1 MPDST
6 AATDLSNHFL
16 LAMPGM
22 ADPNFAGALVLVVEH
37 NDKGALGLVVN
48 KPTTMSLPT
57 LLSRIELDVVPG
69 IERGVVA
76 PAAIQV
82 FYGGPVQTDRGF
94 VLHQPSGQWN
104 STVAIGDHISLT
116 TSKDVLEA
124 VAAGRGPER
133 LLVTLGYAGWGP
145 GQLESEIGQNAWL
158 TMPADPGLVFDIPAD
173 ARFAEA
179 YRMLGIDPLLIAP
192 RAGHA

>member
-1 MPDST
+1 MIEVELIGVSVDVASNTPIVVLQELTGSSRS
-6 AATDLSNHFL
+6 LSIF
-16 LAMPGM
+16 
-22 ADPNFAGALVLVVEH
+22 
-37 NDKGALGLVVN
+37 
-48 KPTTMSLPT
+48 
-57 LLSRIELDVVPG
+57 I
-69 IERGVVA
+69 
-76 PAAIQV
+76 
-82 FYGGPVQTDRGF
+82 GGPEATAIAFALEGVQAPR
-94 VLHQPSGQWN
+94 P
-104 STVAIGDHISLT
+104 LT
-116 TSKDVLEA
+116 HDLFKDVLEA